1 MLINQINTEKKKKLH
16 FINSTLL
23 NQLDEAP
30 GNTVMTFSWCKQC
43 LVHVWLIFCKRWR
56 LLKIETSLLFNP
68 LACEFELRPTLHT

>member
-30 GNTVMTFSWCKQC
+30 GNTVMTFS
-43 LVHVWLIFCKRWR
+43 
-56 LLKIETSLLFNP
+56 
-68 LACEFELRPTLHT
+68 